1 MKKYKFTEKEQEI
14 LDYFE
19 QDELLE
25 LPKKELE
32 SQKNIAKIAAANFF

>member
-25 LPKKELE
+25 LPKKERE
-32 SQKNIAKIAAANFF
+32 SEKI

>member
-32 SQKNIAKIAAANFF
+32 RQKI

>member
-32 SQKNIAKIAAANFF
+32 SQI

>member
-32 SQKNIAKIAAANFF
+32 S